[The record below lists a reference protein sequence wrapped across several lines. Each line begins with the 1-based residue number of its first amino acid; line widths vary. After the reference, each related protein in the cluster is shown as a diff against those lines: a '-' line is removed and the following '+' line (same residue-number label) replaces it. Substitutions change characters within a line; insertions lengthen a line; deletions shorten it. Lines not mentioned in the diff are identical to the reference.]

1 MLTVQRSPAL
11 VSVGKSILYVLIML
25 LCNWEMK
32 NGHREEGCLHYCTKE
47 MNCDSI
53 ADVRNLE
60 MDGIDKGSEEGNEYI
75 PCEEGK

>member
-1 MLTVQRSPAL
+1 
-11 VSVGKSILYVLIML
+11 
-25 LCNWEMK
+25 MK
-32 NGHREEGCLHYCTKE
+32 NGHREEGCIHYCTKE

-75 PCEEGK
+75 PFEEGK